1 MNQTRL
7 SDLDLEIH
15 KGYNIYF
22 EIYLVSFG
30 QRIPLMLVLLLVIGL
45 GTSGAA
51 QSANALMID
60 FDEIVQNLMKGDI
73 VNNQYQVS
81 NGITIFGKKA
91 PGAGGSPLAD
101 IAIIF
106 DSTMF
111 SGNDADLTGPGGA
124 GTCPGGNSG
133 CDGDWDGGN
142 LVAETPPDGT
152 QLNNMLILPE
162 TATQQEVDNGNV
174 ADPNDEGAQ
183 PAGTITIVW
192 DDCVESFGF
201 VIVDQE
207 PGIEVTDGFV
217 QFFDGGTGGT
227 DLGTVQFESFE
238 NIGLQ
243 GGLFFDASVDYDNN
257 HANRLDPITIADLMT
272 LDNTVVSAGWD
283 TAVINL
289 AGSGAFDDI
298 EYEHCV
304 VGGTGMK
311 IDKASLLLAGD
322 QTLSMWLLP
331 IIISGIGIGLF
342 FVRKN

>member
-7 SDLDLEIH
+7 GDLDLEIH
-15 KGYNIYF
+15 KGYYTHSEN
-22 EIYLVSFG
+22 YLVSFE
-30 QRIPLMLVLLLVIGL
+30 QRMPLMLVLLLVIGL

-51 QSANALMID
+51 QSANAIMIN
-60 FDEIVQNLMKGDI
+60 FDENPPNLMKGDL
-73 VNNQYQVS
+73 VNSQYATNPNLGV
-81 NGITIFGKKA
+81 TISGQKSVQ
-91 PGAGGSPLAD
+91 AGGLN

-111 SGNDADLTGPGGA
+111 SGNDADLTGPN
-124 GTCPGGNSG
+124 CNDPE

-142 LVAETPPDGT
+142 LAPNTV
-152 QLNNMLILPE
+152 LNNMLILPE
-162 TATQQEVDNGNV
+162 AGTEGDIGDGNV
-174 ADPNDEGAQ
+174 ANPNDEGTR
-183 PAGTITIVW
+183 PAGTLTIEW
-192 DDCVESFGF
+192 DDCVDSFGF

-207 PGIEVTDGFV
+207 PGVEVMDGFV
-217 QFFDGGTGGT
+217 QFFDGAT
-227 DLGTVQFESFE
+227 DLGTVQFEWFE
-238 NIGLQ
+238 MNTVPLVSP
-243 GGLFFDASVDYDNN
+243 GLFFDATVDYNNN
-257 HANRLDPITIADLMT
+257 HANRLQAITIADLMT

-331 IIISGIGIGLF
+331 IIISVIGIGLF

>member
-7 SDLDLEIH
+7 CNLDLELH
-15 KGYNIYF
+15 KGYNIQY
-22 EIYLVSFG
+22 ESYLVNLG
-30 QRIPLMLVLLLVIGL
+30 QRMPLMVVLLLVIGL
-45 GTSGAA
+45 GFSGAA
-51 QSANALMID
+51 QSANAVMID
-60 FDEIVQNLMKGDI
+60 FDEIAQNLMKGDI
-73 VNNQYQVS
+73 VDNQYQAS
-81 NGITIFGKKA
+81 NGVTISGQKA
-91 PGAGGSPLAD
+91 PLAGGED
-101 IAIIF
+101 ITIIF
-106 DSTMF
+106 DSRMF

-124 GTCPGGNSG
+124 GTCGSG

-162 TATQQEVDNGNV
+162 DATQDEIDNGNV
-174 ADPNDEGAQ
+174 ADPNDEGTR
-183 PAGTITIVW
+183 PAGTITIEW
-192 DDCVESFGF
+192 DTCVESFGF

-207 PGIEVTDGFV
+207 PGVEVMDGFV
-217 QFFDGGTGGT
+217 QFFDGAT

-238 NIGLQ
+238 DITLQ
-243 GGLFFDASVDYDNN
+243 GGLFFDSTVDYDDN

-272 LDNTVVSAGWD
+272 LDNTVLSAGWD
-283 TAVINL
+283 KAVINL

-311 IDKASLLLAGD
+311 VDSASLILAGN

-331 IIISGIGIGLF
+331 LIISGIGIGLF